1 MAQVCLMKP
10 NVVLIPHVV
19 LDTEGSP
26 ASRNHCGATS
36 EWSVAVNGAW
46 RRTLIPVAILTAVS
60 AFVVGPAAASSAQHR
75 LTITTV
81 SNPRP
86 SLVSGGQVLVRVTG
100 ADDRAR
106 ITENGHNVTSAFRAQ
121 PDGTLLGLVTGL
133 REGTNELAARS
144 GWQDTELRVVNHPI
158 TGPVFSGPQQVPFFC
173 QTQSFGLA
181 PAVQP
186 LCSAPTVVTYQ
197 YKTTAGAFVP
207 LADPTS
213 RPADLTTAM
222 VNGHAVPYIVRVETG
237 TIDRAV
243 YQTAA
248 LFDGTSPSPLAPD
261 SSWNGRLVYTFG
273 GGCNAGYH
281 QGDSTGGVLNDLFL
295 GQGYA
300 VASSSLNV
308 LDNNCS
314 TVISA
319 EAAMMVKEHFIDT
332 YGPVAH
338 TIGWGGSGGA
348 IQQYE
353 ISDSYPGIL
362 DGIIPGVSFPD
373 PLSTA
378 GPVNDCRLLNQ
389 FFAGPGATFTPAQRA
404 AIAGYNDYTTCVSWD
419 QTFAN
424 RSTATGSCNAAIPVS
439 ARWDPVTNPNGV
451 KCNANEQLVNQL
463 GRNPSTGFVRS
474 TLDNVGVQY
483 GLSALSSGQLTAAQF
498 VALNA
503 GIGGLD
509 VTGKPMAAR
518 MSADPKAL
526 AASYADD
533 LINSAGQG
541 LRATPIIDQRTDLDF
556 AGFGNDIHTTEW
568 SFAMRQRLLQANGTA
583 ANQVIIESQ
592 PTLAEQ
598 ANVNVYELG
607 AMDRWLTA
615 IDADQSHHGL
625 AAKVVADK
633 PADLGDGCYASTTQ
647 RIVAPVTDPAT
658 GPCAA
663 GYPVAANTRLN
674 SGESL
679 TMSAMKC
686 ALTPLNFARYPVTF
700 TAAEQAQLRAAFP
713 TGVCDYHRAG
723 VGQREPIAP
732 WLSYGDERSGLT
744 PPTPVRR

>member
-1 MAQVCLMKP
+1 M
-10 NVVLIPHVV
+10 
-19 LDTEGSP
+19 
-26 ASRNHCGATS
+26 
-36 EWSVAVNGAW
+36 NGPW
-46 RRTLIPVAILTAVS
+46 RRTLIPVAVLTALS
-60 AFVVGPAAASSAQHR
+60 AFVVGPAAASPSSDHR

-86 SLVSGGQVLVRVTG
+86 TLVSGGQVLVRVAG
-100 ADDRAR
+100 VDDRVR
-106 ITENGHNVTSAFRAQ
+106 ITENGHDVTSAFRAQ
-121 PDGTLLGLVTGL
+121 SDGTLLGLVTGL
-133 REGTNELAARS
+133 RAGGNSLAARS

-186 LCSAPTVVTYQ
+186 LCSAPTVVSYQ
-197 YKTTAGAFVP
+197 YKNTAGAFVP

-213 RPADLTTAM
+213 RPADLATAM
-222 VNGHAVPYIVRVETG
+222 VNGHAVPYIVRLETG

-248 LFDGTSPSPLAPD
+248 LFDGSAPSPLVPD
-261 SSWNGRLVYTFG
+261 RSWNGRLVYTFG

-281 QGDSTGGVLNDLFL
+281 QGDSTGGVVNDLFL

-353 ISDSYPGIL
+353 IADSYPGIL

-378 GPVNDCRLLNQ
+378 GPVNDCRLLDT
-389 FFAGPGATFTPAQRA
+389 FFAGPGASFTAAQRT
-404 AIAGYNDYTTCVSWD
+404 AIAGYNDYTSCVSWD

-424 RSTATGSCNAAIPVS
+424 RSTATDSCNAAIPVS
-439 ARWDPVTNPNGV
+439 ARWNPVTNPNGV

-483 GLSALSSGQLTAAQF
+483 GLSALRSGQLTAAQF

-503 GIGGLD
+503 GVGGLD

-518 MSADPKAL
+518 MSADPRAL

-541 LRATPIIDQRTDLDF
+541 LRVTPIIDQRTDLDF

-568 SFAMRQRLLQANGTA
+568 SFAMRQRLLRVNGTA
-583 ANQVIIESQ
+583 ANQVIIESA

-598 ANVNVYELG
+598 ANVDVYELN

-615 IDADQSHHGL
+615 LDGDHSRRGV
-625 AAKVVADK
+625 AARVVADK
-633 PADLGDGCYASTTQ
+633 PADLGDGCYVSTTQ
-647 RIVAPVTDPAT
+647 RIVATVTDPAT

-663 GYPVAANTRLN
+663 GYPVAANPRLD

-679 TMSAMKC
+679 GMNVLKC
-686 ALTPLNFARYPVTF
+686 SLTPLDFDSYPVAF
-700 TAAEQAQLRAAFP
+700 TSAEKAQLRATFP
-713 TGVCDYHRAG
+713 GGVCDYHRAG
-723 VGQREPIAP
+723 VGQRAPIGS

-744 PPTPVRR
+744 PPTPIPSVPLR